1 MQLSIYIDFNKE
13 NNKEGSK
20 FKVGDNVKIS
30 KYKNLFAKWYVPNRS
45 EEVFVIKKVINAVSW
60 IYVISDLN
68 DEEIVETFYKI
79 KLKKQIKLKKSNKEK
94 RR

>member
-1 MQLSIYIDFNKE
+1 M
-13 NNKEGSK
+13 
-20 FKVGDNVKIS
+20 
-30 KYKNLFAKWYVPNRS
+30 
-45 EEVFVIKKVINAVSW
+45 IKKVINTVSW